1 MYNGIGLTT
10 PRGSGTSG
18 YVQKN
23 LAAVKKFKPMT
34 GNYKE
39 VLQKF
44 KENPVETKKRANLD
58 IIEHEKKR
66 KIEAELY
73 VIAEVMRKQ
82 GTPEDEVNTKINE
95 LREIKAKSL
104 NNVELE

>member
-10 PRGSGTSG
+10 ARGSGTSG

-34 GNYKE
+34 GNYQE
-39 VLQKF
+39 ILQKF

-73 VIAEVMRKQ
+73 IIAEEMRKQ
-82 GTPEDEVNTKINE
+82 GTQEDEVLSKINE
-95 LREIKAKSL
+95 LREIRIKGLS
-104 NNVELE
+104 NVELE